1 MFQSM
6 LMATLRN
13 LARNRLYT
21 LVGVAGLTL
30 GLVSSLLTALVGYQ
44 AFTME
49 HFIPGYE
56 HTYQVLSGLAPAG
69 RPAFYNT
76 SIPGFQAGLMQQQY
90 PEIESIA
97 RLVEDH
103 VPLKQDQIEST
114 EDVYWADPAIFKV
127 LPLPT
132 VSGSLNDAL
141 VRPDGIV
148 LTAHLARKYF
158 GDHDALGRTLVSG
171 TRVLTVTAVIRDL
184 PAPDSATSLVADAFL
199 SGSYGQ
205 SALSLCDQ
213 HDVENAQ
220 NRALALCGPTYFR
233 LRPGVGIDPL
243 RARIPLLHASFPKL
257 PDQIHVVTAFERI
270 DRVNWFE
277 GLNPGIHRAAAE
289 VIAVAALILLA
300 GCIVFINLATA
311 RATRRAKEVG
321 IRKACGADRWTLI
334 AQFLG
339 ESVLTAML
347 SAIVAVSVTEL
358 VLPWI
363 SALLDTQLQFDYW
376 RRPGLLG
383 SILLGVVV
391 VGLLAGAY
399 PALVSSA
406 FRPRDVLKGSV
417 WLSGTQWARQIL
429 VVTQCAILIGL
440 TISAVVVYQQ
450 RYFGMHEALRVNTD
464 QVLVLESPCKRS
476 YVDALQA
483 LPGVRQAGCSA
494 PSFLYGNEFCNCI
507 TAGGSPIAVD
517 MTRLDLG
524 LFALYGIRAVAGNIE
539 PGDADSR
546 TAALSH
552 VVINEAALRPL
563 GFASASAAI
572 GQPLALKN
580 SDGDWLGP
588 GGDAAAAAPANEI
601 IAVVPDF
608 AFLAITQRVHPT
620 VYWSTASA
628 AGHRRPDLRNLISL
642 KLVGQQIPGTL
653 DAIDRLSDAL
663 GQSADAKDPAAH
675 WPRYFLNESIQ
686 SRYASLLRAAVLC
699 AVSAMLVVVLSGLG
713 LLGVASAV
721 AERRTKEV
729 GIRKA
734 MGASNANI
742 LVMLLKQF
750 SMPIG
755 WASLIA
761 WPVSAWLL
769 QRWLEGFPRHVSLQ
783 VWVFIGASVLAL
795 AISLATIAAQA
806 LRVAR
811 ANPVAALHYQ

>member
-1 MFQSM
+1 
-6 LMATLRN
+6 
-13 LARNRLYT
+13 
-21 LVGVAGLTL
+21 
-30 GLVSSLLTALVGYQ
+30 
-44 AFTME
+44 
-49 HFIPGYE
+49 
-56 HTYQVLSGLAPAG
+56 
-69 RPAFYNT
+69 
-76 SIPGFQAGLMQQQY
+76 
-90 PEIESIA
+90 
-97 RLVEDH
+97 
-103 VPLKQDQIEST
+103 
-114 EDVYWADPAIFKV
+114 
-127 LPLPT
+127 
-132 VSGSLNDAL
+132 
-141 VRPDGIV
+141 
-148 LTAHLARKYF
+148 
-158 GDHDALGRTLVSG
+158 
-171 TRVLTVTAVIRDL
+171 VLTV
-184 PAPDSATSLVADAFL
+184 
-199 SGSYGQ
+199 
-205 SALSLCDQ
+205 
-213 HDVENAQ
+213 
-220 NRALALCGPTYFR
+220 
-233 LRPGVGIDPL
+233 
-243 RARIPLLHASFPKL
+243 
-257 PDQIHVVTAFERI
+257 
-270 DRVNWFE
+270 
-277 GLNPGIHRAAAE
+277 
-289 VIAVAALILLA
+289 
-300 GCIVFINLATA
+300 
-311 RATRRAKEVG
+311 
-321 IRKACGADRWTLI
+321 
-334 AQFLG
+334 
-339 ESVLTAML
+339 ML
-347 SAIVAVSVTEL
+347 SAIVAVSLTEL

-363 SALLDTQLQFDYW
+363 SALLDVQLQFDYW

-383 SILLGVVV
+383 AILLGVVV

-406 FRPRDVLKGSV
+406 FRPKDVLKGSV
-417 WLSGTQWARQIL
+417 WLSGTQWMRQIL
-429 VVTQCAILIGL
+429 IVAQCTILIGL

-476 YVDALQA
+476 YVDALRA
-483 LPGVRQAGCSA
+483 LPGVRQAACSSQ
-494 PSFLYGNEFCNCI
+494 SFLYGNEFCNCI
-507 TAGGSPIAVD
+507 TADGLPLAVD
-517 MTRLDLG
+517 MTRVDLG
-524 LFALYGIRAVAGNIE
+524 EFALYGIRAVAGNLE

-572 GQPLALKN
+572 GQPLALKD
-580 SDGDWLGP
+580 SDGDWFGP

-608 AFLAITQRVHPT
+608 AFLAIIQRVHPT
-620 VYWSTASA
+620 IYWSA
-628 AGHRRPDLRNLISL
+628 AGHQRQDLRNLISV
-642 KLVGQQIPGTL
+642 KLVGEQIPETL
-653 DAIDRLSDAL
+653 DAIDRLSDTL
-663 GQSADAKDPAAH
+663 GRSADAKDPAAH
-675 WPRYFLNESIQ
+675 WRRYFLNESIQ
-686 SRYASLLRAAVLC
+686 SRYSSLLRAAVLC

-795 AISLATIAAQA
+795 TISLATIAAQA